1 MDDDGEA
8 RAGSSLRSALRK
20 AKAKGVAVVV
30 ARWYGGVN
38 IGKARFRHVQERATA
53 LLYAL
58 GHKVRASHQSR
69 ISSFSYLPRQAQLI
83 AALSFCLSLPP
94 SPHPPL
100 LLAGVLFLRSL
111 EETC

>member
-38 IGKARFRHVQERATA
+38 IGKARFRHVQGRATA

-58 GHKVRASHQSR
+58 GHRVRASHQSR

-83 AALSFCLSLPP
+83 AALSFGLSLLV